1 MEVLLVS
8 PVRPIR
14 IIFAKMIPYFLL
26 SCLNLVSILLLARFV
41 LGMPMSG
48 SLAGLVGISLLY
60 LMLALA
66 LGLLIST
73 LANNQVTAMLISG
86 MLLMLPIIMLSG
98 MVFPI
103 ENMPGILQGVSCII
117 PARWY
122 IEAVR
127 KLMIEGVPF
136 ADVLREVLILAAM
149 TAVLIGVALR
159 KFNDKLE

>member
-1 MEVLLVS
+1 M
-8 PVRPIR
+8 
-14 IIFAKMIPYFLL
+14 
-26 SCLNLVSILLLARFV
+26 SILLLARFV

-103 ENMPGILQGVSCII
+103 ENMPGILPRASRASSP
-117 PARWY
+117 PAGTSKPC
-122 IEAVR
+122 A
-127 KLMIEGVPF
+127 
-136 ADVLREVLILAAM
+136 
-149 TAVLIGVALR
+149 
-159 KFNDKLE
+159 N

>member
-136 ADVLREVLILAAM
+136 ADVLREVLILTAM